1 MWILNFLPNWLFHI
15 LLIAGVL
22 GIVASYAASIIPF
35 LSLYTKPIRIA
46 SVVLVLIAL
55 WFEGGIANERVW
67 QERVDELENKVK
79 LIEAEAA
86 KENVRVETKTIKK
99 IEIIKQRGDD
109 IIQYI
114 DREVV
119 KYDSMCVVPKEFV
132 TAHNRAAERVE

>member
-35 LSLYTKPIRIA
+35 LSLYTNPIRIA